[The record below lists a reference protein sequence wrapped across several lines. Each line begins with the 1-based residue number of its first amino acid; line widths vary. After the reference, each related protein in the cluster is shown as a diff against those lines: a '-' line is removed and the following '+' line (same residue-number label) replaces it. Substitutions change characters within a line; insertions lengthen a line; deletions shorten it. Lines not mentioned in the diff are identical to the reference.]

1 MQIQTNRQNFTPQ
14 FKALHIANT
23 GNLKLYRL
31 AGNADKKYLTSL
43 AERIKTGEL
52 MPNLSKQEVDR
63 WDEML
68 KYAVFNAQNLK
79 NITYLETCNNRPCGI
94 ITFRT
99 DNKTTF
105 LDCICTFPTQVGERV
120 KLAGKTLFYQIFS
133 DILPIKNGRV
143 ELEAITNGP
152 FDVVKKYEDLGFK
165 RTSRVY
171 PTKVVMEM
179 SGFKLKETFNRLR
192 ELIDY
197 TPLEPEKV
205 NLSQTLD

>member
-68 KYAVFNAQNLK
+68 KYAVFNAQNLN
-79 NITYLETCNNRPCGI
+79 NITYLE
-94 ITFRT
+94 
-99 DNKTTF
+99 TF

-120 KLAGKTLFYQIFS
+120 KLAGKTLFYQMFS